1 MTEETMTE
9 DQEEK
14 EPETP
19 TTDPATTQAQK
30 TKIETEGDAMMTEEE
45 ENKDEGTEEEAD
57 HDPTA
62 ETVSDKKDRQGMTQ
76 KTRASTDLT
85 RIQASNLRT

>member
-1 MTEETMTE
+1 MKEEMTTE

-30 TKIETEGDAMMTEEE
+30 TKAETEGDAMKTEEE
-45 ENKDEGTEEEAD
+45 ESNEDGTEEEAD
-57 HDPTA
+57 LDQTA
-62 ETVSDKKDRQGMTQ
+62 ETASEKKDLQGTMQ
-76 KTRASTDLT
+76 RIHASINQARTP
-85 RIQASNLRT
+85 ASNPRS

>member
-1 MTEETMTE
+1 MKEETMTE

-30 TKIETEGDAMMTEEE
+30 TKIETEGDAMKTEEE
-45 ENKDEGTEEEAD
+45 ESKDDGTEEAD
-57 HDPTA
+57 PAPTA
-62 ETVSDKKDRQGMTQ
+62 EIDSRKKGPQGTMQ
-76 KTRASTDLT
+76 KTRAFINLA
-85 RIQASNLRT
+85 RIQASNQRS